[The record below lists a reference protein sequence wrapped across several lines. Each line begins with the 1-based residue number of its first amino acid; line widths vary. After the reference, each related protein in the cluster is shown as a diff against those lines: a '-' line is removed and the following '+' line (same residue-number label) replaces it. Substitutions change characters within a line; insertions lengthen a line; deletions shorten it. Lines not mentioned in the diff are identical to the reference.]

1 MEAARMSFGTK
12 TLPHLGNGTRL
23 PLKTKL
29 SRFPLHL
36 LHKHIT
42 LSRRSSKHNL
52 CVKSTCESSGD
63 VESSRPLP
71 HVAPNLWGDHILSV
85 PTENSEFD
93 SLAMEIES
101 IIKPKVRNMLM
112 SSHNTDKE
120 RLVLIH
126 LLMCLGTSHYFEKE
140 IEEILD
146 QAFQKL
152 DSLIADEDDLETTAI
167 MFEVFRLYGHQ
178 ISCDVFDRF
187 KGVDG
192 KFKEH
197 LVSDV
202 RGMLQLYEAAH
213 LATPSEDILDE
224 ALSFTRHYLESLAG
238 QEATAPH
245 ISRHI
250 LNGLYKPRFLKL
262 EIAAAREYISFYEK
276 EKHDETLLK
285 FGKLNFNFCKLH
297 YVRELKTITKWW
309 KDLDFAYK
317 LPFSRDRLVET
328 FAGVIAM
335 FFEPRYALGRIVTT
349 KASQIVTVMDDA
361 CDAYGTF
368 SEVRSFIDSLQRW
381 DLGALDELPSCL
393 RIVSQSI
400 METMED
406 IKREMKPRGR
416 SSSVQYS
423 IEEIKIIG
431 KAYVELSKWAR
442 SDHVPTFDDYIKV
455 GINSSGMR
463 FLPMLSFIALEDCDE
478 NKTNEWFE
486 SKPKMLQAFCFLF
499 RLENDI
505 VTYEDEM
512 RRGEVA
518 NGVNCYMKQHGVTK
532 EMAVRKI
539 KKMIR
544 DSYKIVMEEFLT
556 TKGVPRPVLVRCLNM
571 IRLIKLYYY
580 KEGDGYTNPHGELK
594 DLITSLFFHPL
605 PF

>member
-1 MEAARMSFGTK
+1 MEAARMGFGAI

-29 SRFPLHL
+29 SCFPLHL
-36 LHKHIT
+36 LQNNIT
-42 LSRRSSKHNL
+42 LSRVSTKHNL
-52 CVKSTCESSGD
+52 CVKATSESSGD
-63 VESSRPLP
+63 VGSSRPLP

-93 SLAMEIES
+93 SLETEIES
-101 IIKPKVRNMLM
+101 IIKPKVKNMLM

-120 RLVLIH
+120 RILLIH

-146 QAFQKL
+146 QDFENL

-167 MFEVFRLYGHQ
+167 MFEVFRLYGHK

-213 LATPSEDILDE
+213 LATPSDDILDE
-224 ALSFTRHYLESLAG
+224 ALSFTRYHLESLAG

-250 LNGLYKPRFLKL
+250 LNELYKPRFLKL

-276 EKHDETLLK
+276 EEHDETLLK

-368 SEVRSFIDSLQRW
+368 SEVRSAIE
-381 DLGALDELPSCL
+381 ELPSSF
-393 RIVSQSI
+393 RIIIRSM

-406 IKREMKPRGR
+406 IEREMKPRGR
-416 SSSVQYS
+416 SSSVQYL
-423 IEEIKIIG
+423 IEELKIYG
-431 KAYVELSKWAR
+431 EAYVELSKWSR
-442 SDHVPTFDDYIKV
+442 SGHVPTFDEYIEV
-455 GINSSGMR
+455 GIVSSGMR
-463 FLPMLSFIALEDCDE
+463 FLGI
-478 NKTNEWFE
+478 
-486 SKPKMLQAFCFLF
+486 
-499 RLENDI
+499 
-505 VTYEDEM
+505 YEDDM

-532 EMAVRKI
+532 ELAVSEI

-544 DSYKIVMEEFLT
+544 DNYKIAMEEFLT

-571 IRLIKLYYY
+571 VRLLKLYYT
-580 KEGDGYTNPHGELK
+580 EGSDGFTNPHGKLK

-605 PF
+605 PL